1 MAGEGREAVGGVFK
15 GIMLILLDF
24 THQSGMDGAGFRQNS
39 VHRSVPFLHLSSA
52 SLKVGLNFP
61 CYFTH
66 LTFPIC
72 TVGMLIVSSSWCPR
86 VNTNT

>member
-1 MAGEGREAVGGVFK
+1 MAGEGRKAVGGVFK
-15 GIMLILLDF
+15 GIMLIPLDF

-61 CYFTH
+61 CLLHSPHFPH
-66 LTFPIC
+66 LHSGHADSIFF
-72 TVGMLIVSSSWCPR
+72 MVSKS
-86 VNTNT
+86 